1 MHIRRIKQLAVEGLA
16 MTAVVAAGLVV
27 GSRVLNSSPA
37 ARLEAMPVA
46 GLVVAG
52 PKAVVNSI
60 VKQTS

>member
-27 GSRVLNSSPA
+27 GSRVLNSGPA
-37 ARLEAMPVA
+37 ARLETVPLA
-46 GLVVAG
+46 GLVVTG

-60 VKQTS
+60 VHQTA